1 MSIIICLAN
10 QKGGSTK
17 TTSCLNLG
25 AALAERGRKVLA
37 VDFDP
42 QASLTVACGLDPD
55 SLERTVYTV
64 LHALATLRNTN
75 GPVLAMA
82 DILQPTG
89 AGFTLA
95 PSGPELGVA
104 DLELMQTDA
113 GEHVLAEALEP
124 VRDSFDL
131 VLIDCPPTLSILT
144 INALCA
150 ADLVLIPVS
159 ADFLTMKGVDLLLRT
174 ITRVQRRLNRNL
186 QVAGAFFTKV
196 ARTVHSRNVVERT
209 SALLS
214 SRGVAVL
221 PCPVPYS
228 VKAQDSTVLA
238 ASVLTYASDSPV
250 ATAYRLLA
258 EEVLKHAEGK

>member
-1 MSIIICLAN
+1 MTARIIALAN

-25 AALAERGRKVLA
+25 AALAERGKRVLA

-55 SLERTVYTV
+55 ALEHTVYTV
-64 LHALATLRNTN
+64 LHGLATLRNAN
-75 GPVLAMA
+75 GPTLAMA
-82 DILQPTG
+82 DILQPTR
-89 AGFTLA
+89 AGFMLA

-150 ADLVLIPVS
+150 SDLVLIPVS
-159 ADFLTMKGVDLLLRT
+159 ADYLTMKGVDLLLRT

-186 QVAGAFFTKV
+186 RVAGAFFTKV
-196 ARTVHSRNVVERT
+196 ARTTHSRNVVERT
-209 SALLS
+209 SALLT

-221 PCPVPYS
+221 TASVPYS

-238 ASVLTYASDSPV
+238 ASVLSYASTHPV
-250 ATAYRLLA
+250 AEAYRRLA
-258 EEVLKHAEGK
+258 EEVLRNAE